1 LVWIIARST
10 FELENFKH
18 KIHFFNHLNRQEM
31 KKGLQL
37 LLICLIAKTNIGQ
50 TTINTTGGHAT
61 INGQTHEYSIG
72 EVVVQTATGSNFIIS
87 QGLLQPK
94 KSTPATGAVSSL
106 ITDQQLQLFPVPTAN
121 ILNLQS
127 GFERSGTLNISV
139 YDMSGKMILQKD
151 FLIAS
156 GKELNQMN
164 LNEISEGNYTIHA
177 EFKSSANS
185 SLVNV
190 FQLTKL
196 R

>member
-1 LVWIIARST
+1 
-10 FELENFKH
+10 
-18 KIHFFNHLNRQEM
+18 M
-31 KKGLQL
+31 KKTIKL
-37 LLICLIAKTNIGQ
+37 LLLTLIAHSGYAQ
-50 TTINTTGGHAT
+50 TVINTTGGQA
-61 INGQTHEYSIG
+61 IIGGQTYEYSIG

-106 ITDQQLQLFPVPTAN
+106 ITDHQLQLFPVPTAN

-156 GKELNQMN
+156 GKELNQIN
-164 LNEISEGNYTIHA
+164 LNEIAEGNYTIHA
-177 EFKSSANS
+177 EFKSSVNS

-190 FQLTKL
+190 FQLTKIK
-196 R
+196 